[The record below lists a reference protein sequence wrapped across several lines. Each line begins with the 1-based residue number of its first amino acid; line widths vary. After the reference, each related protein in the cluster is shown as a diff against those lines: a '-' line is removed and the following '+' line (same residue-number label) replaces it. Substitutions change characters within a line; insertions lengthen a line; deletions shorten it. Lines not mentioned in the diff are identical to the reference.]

1 MRLLYEGNSDSSICP
16 SDVARSLFKMWREK
30 MDLVRNA
37 ASELAIDNEIE
48 VTQGGKVVDIE
59 TAKGPIRLRRI
70 VR

>member
-1 MRLLYEGNSDSSICP
+1 
-16 SDVARSLFKMWREK
+16 MWREK